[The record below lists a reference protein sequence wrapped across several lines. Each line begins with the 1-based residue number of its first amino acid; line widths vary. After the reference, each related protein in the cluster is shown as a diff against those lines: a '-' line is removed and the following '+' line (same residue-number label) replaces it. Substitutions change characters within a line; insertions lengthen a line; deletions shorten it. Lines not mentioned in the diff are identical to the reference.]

1 MGTKRTLLGIGAVV
15 VALGVT
21 GCSAAVANH
30 SSIPSVTT
38 NTGAA
43 STTTSN
49 SILTIGGPVQGSY
62 TSKNFNPFVATS
74 IATKGTVYE
83 SMFYVDMVNN
93 KTWSLLGT
101 KYTWSKGS
109 TVLTVQLRHG
119 VKWSD
124 GKPFTATDVAY
135 TFNIIK
141 KYPAADQN
149 GVWTI
154 LKSVKVLNPYSVQF
168 TLQHPDVPDAV
179 HILEQPIVPQHI
191 WSKVKGDITKTL
203 NSNPVGTGPYVLYQF
218 SPQAVFFKANPTY
231 WGGKPEV
238 SEIKIPV
245 FSTNE
250 VGIMAIEKGEVDWGG
265 TPIPEIQK
273 QFISKDPAHNHYW
286 YPTTSNVLLYTNL
299 SDPTVKDLA
308 VRKAISAAIN
318 REQLYMLAEN
328 GFEPVATPTGLL
340 SSQKSFQDPSLP
352 KSDKAFTFNPS
363 QAEKDLT
370 TAGYKKDSSGYFAKN
385 GKEINLTIT
394 TVAGWTDYD
403 QIASMI
409 AQNLK
414 SVGINASVQ
423 EGQYNSVSAD
433 LSAHKYQLA
442 VLFSNSG
449 PGPYFFY
456 DGLLSPSSSMDYE
469 GYQSSSTTALL
480 KQYAAATTTAQQQKI
495 AYKLERIVADDL
507 PSLPLLQAASWYEYN
522 TTRFTGWPTQ
532 KNPYADPMPGG
543 MDEGIILTHLKLVK

>member
-1 MGTKRTLLGIGAVV
+1 MAKKRTLLGIGAVV
-15 VALGVT
+15 VALGIS
-21 GCSAAVANH
+21 GCSTAAGNGTSA
-30 SSIPSVTT
+30 TK

-49 SILTIGGPVQGSY
+49 SVLTLGGPVQGSY
-62 TSKNFNPFVATS
+62 TSKNFNPFVPTS
-74 IATKGTVYE
+74 IDTKGTVYE
-83 SMFYVDMVNN
+83 SMFYVDVVNN

-101 KYTWSKGS
+101 KYAWSKGS

-124 GKPFTATDVAY
+124 GTPFTAKDVAY

-149 GVWTI
+149 GVWNI
-154 LKSVKVLNPYSVQF
+154 LKSVQVVNPYTVQF
-168 TLQHPDVPDAV
+168 TLKKPDVPDAT

-191 WSKVKGDITKTL
+191 WSKVQGDVTKSL
-203 NSNPVGTGPYVLYQF
+203 NSDPVGTGPYVLSQF
-218 SPQAVFFKANPTY
+218 SPQAVFFKANPNY
-231 WGGKPEV
+231 WGGKPAV
-238 SEIKIPV
+238 NEIKIPV

-250 VGIMAIEKGEVDWGG
+250 VGIMAIEDGQVDWGG
-265 TPIPEIQK
+265 TPIPGIQK

-299 SDPTVKDLA
+299 SDPALQNLA
-308 VRKAISAAIN
+308 VRQAVSAAIN
-318 REQLYMLAEN
+318 REQLYTLAEN

-340 SSQKSFQDPSLP
+340 SSQLSFQDPSLP
-352 KSDKAFTFNPS
+352 KSEKTFTFSPS

-370 TAGYKKDSSGYFAKN
+370 AAGYQKDSSGYFAKD
-385 GKEINLTIT
+385 GKELNFTIT

-414 SVGINASVQ
+414 TVGIKATVQ
-423 EGQYNSVSAD
+423 EGQYNSVSAN
-433 LSAHKYQLA
+433 LTNHKYQLA
-442 VLFSNSG
+442 VMASNSG

-456 DGLLSPSSSMDYE
+456 EGLLDPNGTTDYE
-469 GYQSSSTTALL
+469 GYQNPATTSLL
-480 KQYAAATTTAQQQKI
+480 KQYAAATTTAAQKKI
-495 AYKLERIVADDL
+495 AYKLEDIVAGDL
-507 PSLPLLQAASWYEYN
+507 PSLPLLQAASWYDYN
-522 TTRFTGWPTQ
+522 TTRFTGWPSKQ
-532 KNPYADPMPGG
+532 NPYADPMPGG
-543 MDEGIILTHLKLVK
+543 MDEGIILTHLKPVK

>member
-1 MGTKRTLLGIGAVV
+1 MTMKRALLGIGAVA
-15 VALGVT
+15 VALGVA
-21 GCSAAVANH
+21 GCSTAVANN
-30 SSIPSVTT
+30 SSTSSATA

-49 SILTIGGPVQGSY
+49 SVLTIGGAIQGSY
-62 TSKNFNPFVATS
+62 TSKNFNPFVSTS
-74 IATKGTVYE
+74 IDTKGLIYE
-83 SMFYVDMVNN
+83 PLFYVDMVNN
-93 KTWSLLGT
+93 KTWSLLGE
-101 KYTWSKGS
+101 KYAWSKGS

-124 GKPFTATDVAY
+124 GKPFTANDVAFS
-135 TFNIIK
+135 FNIIK

-149 GVWTI
+149 GVWGI
-154 LKSVKVLNPYSVQF
+154 LKSVQVVNPYTVRF
-168 TLQHPDVPDAV
+168 TLQRPDVPDAV

-191 WSKVKGDITKTL
+191 WSKVKGDVTKTL
-203 NSNPVGTGPYVLYQF
+203 NSNPVGTGPYVLGQF
-218 SPQAVFFKANPTY
+218 SPQAVFFRANPNY
-231 WGGKPEV
+231 WGGKPAV
-238 SEIKIPV
+238 SEVKVPV
-245 FSTNE
+245 YSTNE
-250 VGIMAIEKGEVDWGG
+250 VGIMAIEQGEVDWGG
-265 TPIPEIQK
+265 TPIPGIQK
-273 QFISKDPAHNHYW
+273 QFVSRDPAHNHYW

-299 SDPTVKDLA
+299 SDPTLKDLA

-318 REQLYMLAEN
+318 REQLSMLAEN

-352 KSDKAFTFNPS
+352 KSDNALTFSPS

-370 TAGYKKDSSGYFAKN
+370 ADGYKKDGSGFFAKD

-423 EGQYNSVSAD
+423 EGQYNSVSSE

-456 DGLLSPSSSMDYE
+456 DGLLNPSSSMDYE
-469 GYQSSSTTALL
+469 GYQNSSTTALL
-480 KQYAAATTTAQQQKI
+480 QQYAAATTMAGQKKI
-495 AYKLERIVADDL
+495 AYKLESIVANDL
-507 PSLPLLQAASWYEYN
+507 PSIPLLQAASWYEYN
-522 TTRFTGWPTQ
+522 TTRFTGWPSQT
-532 KNPYADPMPGG
+532 NPYADPMPGG
-543 MDEGIILTHLKLVK
+543 MDEGIILTHLKPVK